1 MEVST
6 SFCTP
11 AVSFKYGS
19 FQESDVAM
27 REDDLYRIGS
37 YNSQGYYEG
46 AHRLEFSD
54 GSIGEEEGASSS
66 CSNDDEQMEFDVVDE
81 EMRSDI
87 FDVDSTEDEDE
98 EEDDEEDND
107 EWTNQK
113 RTDNNN
119 QNSVAYY
126 AAMEMLRIRFPFQ
139 SIAIRISDF
148 CCLQEKDLLN
158 DTMIDFY
165 LNHIVEHVLPDSRGS
180 KVTVL
185 PSIFWHN
192 LSLRQ
197 HALDS
202 DDEKMLNDEQKM
214 DLKFAD
220 LHDFVAD
227 FDLQDFDYI
236 VVPVNEWE
244 HWSLAVICHP
254 FTAKARTVIFDSQ
267 LTADLNNLQNMA
279 TLLESFM
286 KYSYEKRTGSV
297 MPFPLPCIL
306 PQRMP
311 QQTNN
316 FDCGIFI
323 AEFARRFLLSP
334 PKDLDSFD
342 FAREYPD
349 FSTTTKRAE
358 MQRVVLSLSTNRNRW
373 RPLVELLNG
382 YNTAAPHRAL

>member
-6 SFCTP
+6 SYCTP
-11 AVSFKYGS
+11 AVNFKYGS
-19 FQESDVAM
+19 FPDSDVSM
-27 REDDLYRIGS
+27 REDELFRMGS
-37 YNSQGYYEG
+37 YNSQGYYVDG
-46 AHRLEFSD
+46 THIDSD
-54 GSIGEEEGASSS
+54 GSIGEEDDTSSG
-66 CSNDDEQMEFDVVDE
+66 SNDQDDDEDQMDFE
-81 EMRSDI
+81 EDDLEPESSI
-87 FDVDSTEDEDE
+87 STEDEE
-98 EEDDEEDND
+98 EEDEEDND

-113 RTDNNN
+113 RTDN

-165 LNHIVEHVLPDSRGS
+165 LNHIVEHVLPDSSGS

-185 PSIFWHN
+185 PSLFWHN

-197 HALDS
+197 HASDS
-202 DDEKMLNDEQKM
+202 EDEKLMSDEQKM
-214 DLKFAD
+214 DLKFGD

-254 FTAKARTVIFDSQ
+254 YTSKARTVIFDSQ

-279 TLLESFM
+279 TLIEEFM
-286 KYSYEKRTGSV
+286 KYSYEKRTRTV
-297 MPFPLPCIL
+297 MPYPLPCVL

-316 FDCGIFI
+316 YDCGIFI
-323 AEFARRFLLSP
+323 AEFARCFLLNP
-334 PKDLDSFD
+334 PKDLDNFD
-342 FAREYPD
+342 FVNEYPD
-349 FSTTTKRAE
+349 FNTANKRAE
-358 MQRVVLSLSTNRNRW
+358 MQRAVLSLSPNRARW

>member
-6 SFCTP
+6 SYCTP
-11 AVSFKYGS
+11 AVNFKYGS
-19 FQESDVAM
+19 FPDSDVSM
-27 REDDLYRIGS
+27 REDELFRMGS
-37 YNSQGYYEG
+37 YNSQGYYVDG
-46 AHRLEFSD
+46 THIDSD
-54 GSIGEEEGASSS
+54 GSIGEEDDTSSG
-66 CSNDDEQMEFDVVDE
+66 SNDQDDDEDQMDFE
-81 EMRSDI
+81 EDDLEPESSI
-87 FDVDSTEDEDE
+87 STEDEE
-98 EEDDEEDND
+98 EEDEEDND

-113 RTDNNN
+113 RTDN

-165 LNHIVEHVLPDSRGS
+165 LNHIVEHVLPDSSGS

-185 PSIFWHN
+185 PSLFWHN

-197 HALDS
+197 HASDS
-202 DDEKMLNDEQKM
+202 EDEKLMSDEQKM
-214 DLKFAD
+214 DLKFGD

-254 FTAKARTVIFDSQ
+254 YTSKARTVIFDSQ

-279 TLLESFM
+279 TLIEEFM
-286 KYSYEKRTGSV
+286 KYSYEKRTRTV
-297 MPFPLPCIL
+297 MPYPLPCVL

-316 FDCGIFI
+316 YDCGIFI
-323 AEFARRFLLSP
+323 AEFARCFLLNP
-334 PKDLDSFD
+334 PKDLDNFD
-342 FAREYPD
+342 FVNEYPE
-349 FSTTTKRAE
+349 FNTTNKRAE
-358 MQRVVLSLSTNRNRW
+358 MQRAVLSLSPNRARW

>member
-1 MEVST
+1 
-6 SFCTP
+6 
-11 AVSFKYGS
+11 
-19 FQESDVAM
+19 
-27 REDDLYRIGS
+27 
-37 YNSQGYYEG
+37 
-46 AHRLEFSD
+46 
-54 GSIGEEEGASSS
+54 
-66 CSNDDEQMEFDVVDE
+66 
-81 EMRSDI
+81 
-87 FDVDSTEDEDE
+87 
-98 EEDDEEDND
+98 
-107 EWTNQK
+107 
-113 RTDNNN
+113 
-119 QNSVAYY
+119 
-126 AAMEMLRIRFPFQ
+126 
-139 SIAIRISDF
+139 
-148 CCLQEKDLLN
+148 
-158 DTMIDFY
+158 MIDFY
-165 LNHIVEHVLPDSRGS
+165 LNHIVEHVLPDSNGS
-180 KVTVL
+180 NVTVL

-197 HALDS
+197 HAFDS
-202 DDEKMLNDEQKM
+202 EDEKMMSDEQKM
-214 DLKFAD
+214 DLKFGD

-254 FTAKARTVIFDSQ
+254 FTAQARTVIFDSQ

-279 TLLESFM
+279 TLIESFM
-286 KYSYEKRTGSV
+286 KYSYEKRTGNA

-334 PKDLDSFD
+334 PKDLDNFD

-349 FSTTTKRAE
+349 FSTATKRTE
-358 MQRVVLSLSTNRNRW
+358 MQRVVLSLSTNRARW

-382 YNTAAPHRAL
+382 YSTAAPHRAL

>member
-6 SFCTP
+6 SYCTP
-11 AVSFKYGS
+11 AVNFKYGS
-19 FQESDVAM
+19 FQDSDVSM
-27 REDDLYRIGS
+27 REDEMFRMGS
-37 YNSQGYYEG
+37 YNSQGYYVDG
-46 AHRLEFSD
+46 AHLDSD
-54 GSIGEEEGASSS
+54 GSIGEEDDTSSG
-66 CSNDDEQMEFDVVDE
+66 SNDHDEQMEFE
-81 EMRSDI
+81 EED
-87 FDVDSTEDEDE
+87 FDAASSMTTEDLVDEDE
-98 EEDDEEDND
+98 EEEDEEDND

-113 RTDNNN
+113 RTDN

-165 LNHIVEHVLPDSRGS
+165 LNHIVEHVLPDSS

-185 PSIFWHN
+185 PSLFWHN

-197 HALDS
+197 HAFDS
-202 DDEKMLNDEQKM
+202 EDEKMMTDEQKM
-214 DLKFAD
+214 DLKFGD

-227 FDLQDFDYI
+227 FDLHEFDYI

-254 FTAKARTVIFDSQ
+254 YTAKARTVIFDSQ

-279 TLLESFM
+279 TLIESFM
-286 KYSYEKRTGSV
+286 KYSYEKRTRNA
-297 MPFPLPCIL
+297 MPFPLKCVL

-323 AEFARRFLLSP
+323 AEFARCFLLNP
-334 PKDLDSFD
+334 PQDLDNFD
-342 FAREYPD
+342 FTKEYPD
-349 FSTTTKRAE
+349 FNTTNKRAE
-358 MQRVVLSLSTNRNRW
+358 MQRVVLSLSTNRARW

>member
-6 SFCTP
+6 SYCTP
-11 AVSFKYGS
+11 AVNFKYGS
-19 FQESDVAM
+19 FKDSDVSM
-27 REDDLYRIGS
+27 REDELFRMGS
-37 YNSQGYYEG
+37 YNSQGYYAEG
-46 AHRLEFSD
+46 THLDSD
-54 GSIGEEEGASSS
+54 GSIGEEDETSSG
-66 CSNDDEQMEFDVVDE
+66 SNDQDEQMDFEEDDFDAESSMTEDLVDE
-81 EMRSDI
+81 DG
-87 FDVDSTEDEDE
+87 E
-98 EEDDEEDND
+98 EEDEEDND

-113 RTDNNN
+113 RPEN

-165 LNHIVEHVLPDSRGS
+165 LNHIVEHVLPDSSGS

-185 PSIFWHN
+185 PSLFWHN

-197 HALDS
+197 HAFDS
-202 DDEKMLNDEQKM
+202 EDEKMMSDEQKM
-214 DLKFAD
+214 DLKFGD

-236 VVPVNEWE
+236 VIPVNEWE

-254 FTAKARTVIFDSQ
+254 FTSKARTVIFDSQ

-279 TLLESFM
+279 TLIESFM

-297 MPFPLPCIL
+297 MPFPLQCVL

-334 PKDLDSFD
+334 PKDLDNFD

-349 FSTTTKRAE
+349 FNTTTKRAE
-358 MQRVVLSLSTNRNRW
+358 MQRVVLSLSTNRARW

>member
-1 MEVST
+1 MQVST

-19 FQESDVAM
+19 FHDSDVSM
-27 REDDLYRIGS
+27 REDEPCRMGS
-37 YNSQGYYEG
+37 FNSQGYYADG
-46 AHRLEFSD
+46 AHYLD
-54 GSIGEEEGASSS
+54 GSIGEEEESSS
-66 CSNDDEQMEFDVVDE
+66 CSDDNMDYENAGDEYMKSDVFDL
-81 EMRSDI
+81 
-87 FDVDSTEDEDE
+87 DSELTEDLS
-98 EEDDEEDND
+98 EEDGDEDGD
-107 EWTNQK
+107 DDDKWTNQK
-113 RTDNNN
+113 RDQNN
-119 QNSVAYY
+119 QYNVAYY
-126 AAMEMLRIRFPFQ
+126 AAMEMIRIRFPFQ
-139 SIAIRISDF
+139 SISIRVSDF

-158 DTMIDFY
+158 DTLIDFY

-202 DDEKMLNDEQKM
+202 HDEKLTDEQKM
-214 DLKFAD
+214 NLKFGD

-244 HWSLAVICHP
+244 HWSLAIVCHP
-254 FTAKARTVIFDSQ
+254 YTPNARIVIFDSQ

-279 TLLESFM
+279 SLIEEFM
-286 KYSYEKRTGSV
+286 KYTYERRTGSA
-297 MPFPLPCIL
+297 MPFPLQCVL
-306 PQRMP
+306 PKRMP

-323 AEFARRFLLSP
+323 AEFARRFLLNP
-334 PKDLDSFD
+334 PKNMDNFD
-342 FAREYPD
+342 FSCEYPD
-349 FSTTTKRAE
+349 FSTVGKRSE
-358 MQRVVLSLSTNRNRW
+358 MQRVVLSLSSNRAHW
-373 RPLVELLNG
+373 RPLVEFLNG
-382 YNTAAPHRAL
+382 INTAAPHRAL

>member
-6 SFCTP
+6 SYCTP
-11 AVSFKYGS
+11 AVNFKYGS
-19 FQESDVAM
+19 FPDSDVSM
-27 REDDLYRIGS
+27 REDELFRMGS
-37 YNSQGYYEG
+37 YNSQGYYVDG
-46 AHRLEFSD
+46 THID
-54 GSIGEEEGASSS
+54 GSIGEEDDTSSG
-66 CSNDDEQMEFDVVDE
+66 SNDQDDDEDQMDFE
-81 EMRSDI
+81 EDDLEPESSI
-87 FDVDSTEDEDE
+87 STEDEE
-98 EEDDEEDND
+98 EEDEEDND

-113 RTDNNN
+113 RTDN

-165 LNHIVEHVLPDSRGS
+165 LNHIVEHVLPDSSGS

-185 PSIFWHN
+185 PSLFWHN

-197 HALDS
+197 HASDS
-202 DDEKMLNDEQKM
+202 EDEKLMSDEQKM
-214 DLKFAD
+214 DLKFGD

-254 FTAKARTVIFDSQ
+254 YTSKARTVIFDSQ

-279 TLLESFM
+279 TLIEEFM
-286 KYSYEKRTGSV
+286 KYSYEKRTRTV
-297 MPFPLPCIL
+297 MPYPLPCVL

-316 FDCGIFI
+316 YDCGIFI
-323 AEFARRFLLSP
+323 AEFARCFLLNP
-334 PKDLDSFD
+334 PKDLDNFD
-342 FAREYPD
+342 FVNEYPD
-349 FSTTTKRAE
+349 FNTANKRAE
-358 MQRVVLSLSTNRNRW
+358 MQRAVLSLSPNRARW

>member
-1 MEVST
+1 
-6 SFCTP
+6 
-11 AVSFKYGS
+11 
-19 FQESDVAM
+19 M
-27 REDDLYRIGS
+27 REDELFRMGS
-37 YNSQGYYEG
+37 YNSQGYYVDG
-46 AHRLEFSD
+46 THID
-54 GSIGEEEGASSS
+54 GSIGEEDDTSSG
-66 CSNDDEQMEFDVVDE
+66 SNDQDDDEDQMDFE
-81 EMRSDI
+81 EDDLEPESSI
-87 FDVDSTEDEDE
+87 STEDEE
-98 EEDDEEDND
+98 EEDEEDND

-113 RTDNNN
+113 RTDN

-165 LNHIVEHVLPDSRGS
+165 LNHIVEHVLPDSSGS

-185 PSIFWHN
+185 PSLFWHN

-197 HALDS
+197 HASDS
-202 DDEKMLNDEQKM
+202 EDEKLMSDEQKM
-214 DLKFAD
+214 DLKFGD

-254 FTAKARTVIFDSQ
+254 YTSKARTVIFDSQ

-279 TLLESFM
+279 TLIEEFM
-286 KYSYEKRTGSV
+286 KYSYEKRTRTV
-297 MPFPLPCIL
+297 MPYPLPCVL

-316 FDCGIFI
+316 YDCGIFI
-323 AEFARRFLLSP
+323 AEFARCFLLNP
-334 PKDLDSFD
+334 PKDLDNFD
-342 FAREYPD
+342 FVNEYPD
-349 FSTTTKRAE
+349 FNTANKRAE
-358 MQRVVLSLSTNRNRW
+358 MQRAVLSLSPNRARW

>member
-6 SFCTP
+6 SYCTP
-11 AVSFKYGS
+11 AVNFKYGS
-19 FQESDVAM
+19 FQESSDTSM
-27 REDDLYRIGS
+27 REDDLFRMGS
-37 YNSQGYYEG
+37 YHSQGYYADG
-46 AHRLEFSD
+46 AHLD
-54 GSIGEEEGASSS
+54 GSVGEEDEETSSGS
-66 CSNDDEQMEFDVVDE
+66 GDQQMEFE
-81 EMRSDI
+81 EMDDDDAAAFEMES
-87 FDVDSTEDEDE
+87 SMTEELVDEDE
-98 EEDDEEDND
+98 FEEEDEEDND

-113 RTDNNN
+113 RTDN

-139 SIAIRISDF
+139 SISIRISDF
-148 CCLQEKDLLN
+148 CCLQEQDLLN

-165 LNHIVEHVLPDSRGS
+165 LNHIVEHVLPDSSGS

-185 PSIFWHN
+185 PSLFWHN

-197 HALDS
+197 HAFDS
-202 DDEKMLNDEQKM
+202 EDEKMMSDEQKM
-214 DLKFAD
+214 DLKFGD

-254 FTAKARTVIFDSQ
+254 FTAQARTVIFDSQ
-267 LTADLNNLQNMA
+267 ITADLNNLQNMA
-279 TLLESFM
+279 TLIESFM

-297 MPFPLPCIL
+297 MPYALPCVL

-311 QQTNN
+311 QQQNN
-316 FDCGIFI
+316 FDCGVFI

-334 PKDLDSFD
+334 PKDLDNFD
-342 FAREYPD
+342 FFKEYPD
-349 FSTTTKRAE
+349 FSTATKRAE
-358 MQRVVLSLSTNRNRW
+358 MQRVVLSLSTNRARW